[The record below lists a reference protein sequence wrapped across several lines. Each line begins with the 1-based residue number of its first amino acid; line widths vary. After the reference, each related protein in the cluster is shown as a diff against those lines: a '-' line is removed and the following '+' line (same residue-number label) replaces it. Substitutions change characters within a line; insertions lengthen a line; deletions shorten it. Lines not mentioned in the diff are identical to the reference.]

1 MTTTLPTKGGPATAV
16 TIKTDH
22 RVNGRIA
29 ISVYGFS
36 SAAAAEAAGFPA
48 ESGPATPIYI
58 VTAAELASGAFV
70 QEADPKSTPVY
81 TAPPGMATEGGY
93 ATPVVVV
100 NGWTG

>member
-1 MTTTLPTKGGPATAV
+1 MTTSVAVKGGPATAV

-36 SAAAAEAAGFPA
+36 SAAAAEAAGFHA

-58 VTAAELASGAFV
+58 VTAAELAAGIFV
-70 QEADPKSTPVY
+70 QEADPKSTPIY
-81 TAPPGMATEGGY
+81 LAPVGMACEGGY
-93 ATPVVVV
+93 AVPVVLINNW
-100 NGWTG
+100 NG